1 MEMIKRHK
9 GLAIVGG
16 LTLILLIIILII
28 FSRMLF
34 STGKNEY
41 GDRLNNIV
49 KIDKKIFD
57 EVKKETE
64 ELNEVELPIT
74 EKYVQQLE
82 LSLTQNKTEN
92 KNNKINDISLNLS
105 LNDSIIKDFDE
116 DKIKICKNFKCNYG
130 LEKEKKSATY
140 SREQRYKKIMNNA
153 NKELEDTYDNNYVKK
168 KFNKDIT
175 VFNPES
181 GKEGIYK
188 DIIQKTTLQ

>member
-16 LTLILLIIILII
+16 LTLILLIIILIV

-64 ELNEVELPIT
+64 ELNEVEKIT
-74 EKYVQQLE
+74 VRTQGKIVYTTITVTEDTKKDKAKEIAKKTLEKYSDEIIECYDFEFLV
-82 LSLTQNKTEN
+82 TQEP
-92 KNNKINDISLNLS
+92 ILD
-105 LNDSIIKDFDE
+105 
-116 DKIKICKNFKCNYG
+116 
-130 LEKEKKSATY
+130 
-140 SREQRYKKIMNNA
+140 
-153 NKELEDTYDNNYVKK
+153 
-168 KFNKDIT
+168 
-175 VFNPES
+175 
-181 GKEGIYK
+181 KEGNDTSYTISGTKHPDNDY
-188 DIIQKTTLQ
+188 ISWTRN